1 MTKSKRRARGSTRP
15 KGSYPL
21 PTGGYI
27 SAGSWGPPDKRGRR
41 LRIRAVH
48 RAEVD
53 PKAIA
58 QVLIALAI
66 EKAQAERERKRTS

>member
-1 MTKSKRRARGSTRP
+1 MAKRRRRSRGSTRP

-21 PTGGYI
+21 PTGGYLST
-27 SAGSWGPPDKRGRR
+27 SAHRSERTGRV

-53 PKAIA
+53 PKAVA
-58 QVLIALAI
+58 QALIALAI
-66 EKAQAERERKRTS
+66 EQAQAERDEPAI